1 VSNLDEIDFIY
12 QAGALRRVERSGWKT
27 IGIKP
32 ESVSEHS
39 YRSAVIAYILAKK
52 EGVDPEKAALAALFH
67 DLHEVRI
74 NDVHIVGKRYM
85 EIDEGRAQADTFA
98 PLPEIP
104 ELFRDAR
111 VMEVAKDADRL
122 ELIFQAK
129 EYRDL
134 GNKYVEQWI
143 ERASALLKTASAK
156 KMAKEALKRDSFKW
170 LFEARG

>member
-1 VSNLDEIDFIY
+1 MDELDFIY

-27 IGIKP
+27 IGISP

-39 YRSAVIAYILAKK
+39 YRAAIIAYILAKK

-74 NDVHIVGKRYM
+74 NDIHIVGKKYLR
-85 EIDEGRAQADTFA
+85 IDEKKAREDTLA
-98 PLPEIP
+98 PFPEILSLLGD
-104 ELFRDAR
+104 ERIMRIAG
-111 VMEVAKDADRL
+111 DADRL

-134 GNKYVEQWI
+134 GNGYVQEWI
-143 ERASALLKTASAK
+143 ERASALLKTESARR
-156 KMAKEALKRDSFKW
+156 MAGEALKRDAFAW
-170 LFEARG
+170 LFEARR

>member
-1 VSNLDEIDFIY
+1 MDETDFIY

-39 YRSAVIAYILAKK
+39 FRAAVIAYILAKK
-52 EGVDPEKAALAALFH
+52 EGADPERASLAALFH

-74 NDVHIVGKRYM
+74 NDIHIVGKKYLSINEKKAR
-85 EIDEGRAQADTFA
+85 EDTFA
-98 PLPEIP
+98 PFPEIL
-104 ELFRDAR
+104 ELLGDEKTMRIAD
-111 VMEVAKDADRL
+111 DADRL

-134 GNKYVEQWI
+134 GSKYVDQWI
-143 ERASALLKTASAK
+143 ERASALLKTESAK
-156 KMAKEALKRDSFKW
+156 KMAKEAVKRDAFKW
-170 LFEARG
+170 LFEARE